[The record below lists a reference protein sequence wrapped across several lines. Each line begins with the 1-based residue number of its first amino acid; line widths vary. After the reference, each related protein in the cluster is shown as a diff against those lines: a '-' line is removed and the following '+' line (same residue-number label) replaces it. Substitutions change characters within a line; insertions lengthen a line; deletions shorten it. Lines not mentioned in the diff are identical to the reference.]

1 MMGRYVSNK
10 VEANNEQHRSKSG
23 DLWDLGGSLMHDP
36 IEPGEPSC
44 SICWAFYANRDNCL
58 QHALRLGVPA
68 METINH
74 IASVFNLLETFEK
87 KKAQMKEEGEG

>member
-23 DLWDLGGSLMHDP
+23 ELWDLNFDP
-36 IEPGEPSC
+36 IEPGDPCS